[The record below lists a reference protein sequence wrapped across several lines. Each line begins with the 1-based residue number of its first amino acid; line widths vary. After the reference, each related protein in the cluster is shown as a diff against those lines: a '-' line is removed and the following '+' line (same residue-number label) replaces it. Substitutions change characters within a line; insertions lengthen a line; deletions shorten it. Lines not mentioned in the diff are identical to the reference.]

1 LFLQKKFLFL
11 TDVYSAHV
19 ELDFKSSAV
28 LGDVLICRAR
38 MCDVNLAGKTFLI
51 EFEARKKDSVL
62 VSVGNCVCAFQSPN
76 GRAMILK
83 EVPKFPDLTEQTKR
97 KRLKFSMSKL

>member
-51 EFEARKKDSVL
+51 EFEAERRIPFL
-62 VSVGNCVCAFQSPN
+62 C
-76 GRAMILK
+76 
-83 EVPKFPDLTEQTKR
+83 
-97 KRLKFSMSKL
+97 RLETVFVRFSRQMVVQ